1 MIIGFNSKDN
11 DLTVNP
17 IKTKQLTNFRSTS
30 SDEATVLITPLKLT
44 LEKAIE
50 MINEDELI
58 ENIEFVTSSSV
69 FRLLQG
75 EQNGSENI
83 LKNKEKLAELL
94 FDCVG
99 PRFIHTILTED
110 DRDHKDIT
118 KKFWSKICQQFYWKS
133 PIPEGKK

>member
-1 MIIGFNSKDN
+1 MVRRRKDAS
-11 DLTVNP
+11 VEVKE
-17 IKTKQLTNFRSTS
+17 ICMERFQ
-30 SDEATVLITPLKLT
+30 EWW
-44 LEKAIE
+44 
-50 MINEDELI
+50 NEDELI

-94 FDCVG
+94 FDCIG

-118 KKFWSKICQQFYWKS
+118 KKFWSKIFSSAVEKNIVNEKTLLDVLNFY
-133 PIPEGKK
+133 GKKNERIHSIKSIKWS

>member
-1 MIIGFNSKDN
+1 MVRRRKDASVEVKEICMERFQE
-11 DLTVNP
+11 LW
-17 IKTKQLTNFRSTS
+17 
-30 SDEATVLITPLKLT
+30 
-44 LEKAIE
+44 
-50 MINEDELI
+50 NEDELI

-118 KKFWSKICQQFYWKS
+118 KKFWSEIFSSAVEKNIVNEKTLLDVLNFY
-133 PIPEGKK
+133 GKKMIRDTYANF